1 VCHGGIEPLLEKL
14 FDKFR
19 ITGDAQLPRR
29 LLGAYGESG
38 REQGVDS
45 QCGGMWTSPLGP
57 PLMIIE
63 CLEQTLITRVH
74 WGETQGSGDG
84 KAEKSGHLI
93 VDHCS
98 THCVDLSRRQYIQQG
113 RASDK
118 ALIAVAAGQEPSE
131 RLDAAVDDHCVSRQR
146 HPTADRRIMIKMDPA
161 LSRGK
166 AWCQP
171 SLVGT
176 CPRTKI
182 NDLECIPAI
191 NGFDQIVDQ
200 LGEER
205 ADGGGSG
212 RGVGGGAGG
221 EPARVDD
228 RFGRRSR

>member
-1 VCHGGIEPLLEKL
+1 
-14 FDKFR
+14 
-19 ITGDAQLPRR
+19 
-29 LLGAYGESG
+29 
-38 REQGVDS
+38 
-45 QCGGMWTSPLGP
+45 
-57 PLMIIE
+57 
-63 CLEQTLITRVH
+63 
-74 WGETQGSGDG
+74 
-84 KAEKSGHLI
+84 
-93 VDHCS
+93 
-98 THCVDLSRRQYIQQG
+98 
-113 RASDK
+113 
-118 ALIAVAAGQEPSE
+118 
-131 RLDAAVDDHCVSRQR
+131 
-146 HPTADRRIMIKMDPA
+146 MDPA

-182 NDLECIPAI
+182 NDLEYIPAI

-200 LGEER
+200 LGEKG